1 MVVQRS
7 DITLAVV
14 TMTVRTPAS
23 RLELDEAR
31 LCPAALPALCPP
43 ADALAL
49 ALGLLA
55 LLAPALADGFA
66 AELWPPAAADP
77 ETELPLGFDAVVEP
91 DALASM

>member
-1 MVVQRS
+1 LVVQRS

-23 RLELDEAR
+23 RLELAEAR

-43 ADALAL
+43 ADAL

-77 ETELPLGFDAVVEP
+77 ETELPLGFDALVEP